1 MRVVC
6 ERRGEERR
14 RVEER
19 GGGERRFLCG
29 LVAGGEG
36 KWIAVVY
43 QSQDYTLV
51 LNRFTFVLKAL
62 HYYFLP

>member
-1 MRVVC
+1 MRAVC
-6 ERRGEERR
+6 ERRGEEKSRR
-14 RVEER
+14 KR
-19 GGGERRFLCG
+19 GGGGEEVLCG
-29 LVAGGEG
+29 LVWGGEG
-36 KWIAVVY
+36 KWLAVVY